1 MPALIKKLWGP
12 PPLLRSED
20 PAVYWKLGLAMAEAV
35 QAADMIEWMYLKDV
49 VDYTWE
55 IRRLRKYQIELI
67 AIQENKFL
75 RQAREVFPPKEMR
88 VTASPSCFPARS
100 TTVSTV
106 FAYRVGTGL
115 YFYGPDVVEIAAAL
129 KPSARGELE
138 ITDVNRTYLEQGRL
152 EVKLIGRGF
161 AWLDTGTPD
170 SLIDAA
176 EFVRTLEKRQG
187 LKIACPEEVAWR
199 KGYIDSNQLERLG
212 RELGNN
218 GYGRYLLSLLR

>member
-75 RQAREVFPPKEMR
+75 RQARELFPPKEMR

-100 TTVSTV
+100 TTVTARPSSPIAWGRGSISTV
-106 FAYRVGTGL
+106 PTWSRS
-115 YFYGPDVVEIAAAL
+115 PR
-129 KPSARGELE
+129 P
-138 ITDVNRTYLEQGRL
+138 
-152 EVKLIGRGF
+152 
-161 AWLDTGTPD
+161 
-170 SLIDAA
+170 
-176 EFVRTLEKRQG
+176 
-187 LKIACPEEVAWR
+187 
-199 KGYIDSNQLERLG
+199 
-212 RELGNN
+212 
-218 GYGRYLLSLLR
+218 